1 MSEVIITVRGE
12 SEERVVPERA
22 VAHVTVAVDG
32 PAREQVVARV
42 ANLAGPVRDDL
53 NARRSAGLV
62 LTWSSGRASVWTDR
76 PWNAE
81 GRMLDLVHHASV
93 EITAAFTDF
102 DELSDWLNGLAERD
116 GIQVGPVEWDLSP
129 ETRTEVERRVAVDAV
144 AVAVERA
151 TAYGSAVGRHKITPV
166 EIADLGLLTPGE
178 PAAAA
183 RSLAKAAMEMDAGGA
198 IDARPDAIVVSAA
211 VEARFR
217 AS

>member
-22 VAHVTVAVDG
+22 VAHVSVVVDG

-42 ANLAGPVRDDL
+42 SDLAGPIREDL
-53 NARRSAGLV
+53 DARRSAGQV
-62 LTWSSGRASVWTDR
+62 LTWSSSRASVWSDR
-76 PWNAE
+76 PWNAD
-81 GRMLDLVHHASV
+81 GRVLDLVHHASV

-102 DELSDWLNGLAERD
+102 SELSDWLNTLAEHE
-116 GIQVGPVEWDLSP
+116 GIQVGPVEWGLSP
-129 ETRTEVERRVAVDAV
+129 ETRAEVERRVAVDAV

-151 TAYGSAVGRHKITPV
+151 TAYGSAVGRHTITPV
-166 EIADLGLLTPGE
+166 EIADLGLLAPGA
-178 PAAAA
+178 PLAAA
-183 RSLAKAAMEMDAGGA
+183 RSLAKASMEMDAGGA
-198 IDARPDAIVVSAA
+198 IDARPDMIVISAA